1 MRFKICPWWP
11 EQPDIIPLQSRG
23 TLTPIYAQ
31 PEHVGV
37 PIIFSDL
44 SKTLDGDQPF
54 YALPPPGFD
63 APSGPMDRIEDI
75 AEYFALS
82 QGSVPHE

>member
-1 MRFKICPWWP
+1 
-11 EQPDIIPLQSRG
+11 
-23 TLTPIYAQ
+23 
-31 PEHVGV
+31 V

-75 AEYFALS
+75 AEYFAFS